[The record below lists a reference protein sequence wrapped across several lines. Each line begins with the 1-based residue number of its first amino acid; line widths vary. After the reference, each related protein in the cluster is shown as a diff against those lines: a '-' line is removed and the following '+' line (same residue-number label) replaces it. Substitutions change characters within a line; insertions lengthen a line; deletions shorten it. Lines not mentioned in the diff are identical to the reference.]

1 MTPTRASL
9 IEATVYLALFAVALA
24 LGSMLAS
31 CERASHAAVPAVAVA
46 GDLDAGASP
55 TPAPSEAATTA
66 PANQPPTIATPD
78 VLDDPGGAVRVVRET
93 RAEDGWAAAIGVALL
108 ILLRTTSKRVQ
119 TTSALAFLRRGWWP
133 LALASAVTIVG
144 AVVAVL
150 VDEASWTSVL
160 IAGLTLGLVLLEGR
174 GADAAP
180 PSSPPAAA

>member
-31 CERASHAAVPAVAVA
+31 CERASHAAGPTAVAVA
-46 GDLDAGASP
+46 ELDAGA
-55 TPAPSEAATTA
+55 PAAA
-66 PANQPPTIATPD
+66 PATQPPAIATPD
-78 VLDDPGGAVRVVRET
+78 AIDEPSAAVRVVRET

-108 ILLRTTSKRVQ
+108 ILLRTLSKRVQ

-133 LALASAVTIVG
+133 LALASALTIVG

-150 VDEASWTSVL
+150 VGEASWTSVL
-160 IAGLTLGLVLLEGR
+160 VAGLTLGLVLLEGR

-180 PSSPPAAA
+180 PSSPPATS